1 MGVKEDFFRLKEACI
16 KSKGA
21 DRIKAEQEMEAFF
34 NSIRPEDEAELQEAV
49 TEDFARIHND
59 IEEAKILKQRIE
71 VRKILSETLPFISVS
86 EFAKTYFGKSASWLH
101 QRINGN
107 EVHGKTATFTPDELH
122 QLADALNDEANKLKK
137 AATAF
142 V

>member
-1 MGVKEDFFRLKEACI
+1 MGVKEKFFRLKEACV

-21 DRIKAEQEMEAFF
+21 DRIKADQEMEAFF
-34 NSIRPEDEAELQEAV
+34 NSIRPEDEAELQAAV
-49 TEDFARIHND
+49 SEDFARIHED
-59 IEEAKILKQRIE
+59 IEEAKILRQRIE
-71 VRKILSETLPFISVS
+71 VRKILFEILPFISVS
-86 EFAKTYFGKSASWLH
+86 EFSKTYFGKSASWLH

-107 EVHGKTATFTPDELH
+107 EVHGKTATFTSGELH
-122 QLADALNDEANKLKK
+122 QLADALNDVADKLKK

>member
-1 MGVKEDFFRLKEACI
+1 
-16 KSKGA
+16 
-21 DRIKAEQEMEAFF
+21 MEAFF

-86 EFAKTYFGKSASWLH
+86 EFAKTYLESRLHGCISALTGTKCMAKRPHSLPMNYINWLM
-101 QRINGN
+101 
-107 EVHGKTATFTPDELH
+107 P
-122 QLADALNDEANKLKK
+122 
-137 AATAF
+137 
-142 V
+142 

>member
-1 MGVKEDFFRLKEACI
+1 MGVKEDFFRLKAACI
-16 KSKGA
+16 NSKGA
-21 DRIKAEQEMEAFF
+21 DKERAEREMDAFF
-34 NSIRPEDEAELQEAV
+34 NSIRPEDGEEFRAAV
-49 TEDFARIHND
+49 KEDFARIHND
-59 IEEAKILKQRIE
+59 IEEIKLLQRRIE

-107 EVHGKTATFTPDELH
+107 EVHGKTATFTESELH
-122 QLADALNDEANKLKK
+122 QLADALKDVAGKLTK

>member
-1 MGVKEDFFRLKEACI
+1 MGVKKDFFRLKEACT
-16 KSKGA
+16 KSKGSDREKA
-21 DRIKAEQEMEAFF
+21 DREMEAFF

-49 TEDFARIHND
+49 TEDFARIHKD
-59 IEEAKILKQRIE
+59 IEDTKLLKQRIE

-107 EVHGKTATFTPDELH
+107 SVHGKVATFTPDELNV
-122 QLADALNDEANKLKK
+122 LVNALRDVAGKLTH
-137 AATAF
+137 AAAAF